1 MSGFFFNLNV
11 FELFF
16 LILKKL
22 KLAKKSKSK
31 FFFLFENKNNF
42 LKFLYNLKK
51 N

>member
-1 MSGFFFNLNV
+1 MDFFSILMFSNY
-11 FELFF
+11 FF